1 MHSLFP
7 GPAPKV
13 PARQLLHVSLLFAPV
28 SGLNVPRGH
37 CRQSADELLP
47 ACSLYVPGRQGV
59 KPPPQVAVPVQ

>member
-13 PARQLLHVSLLFAPV
+13 PTRQLLHVLLLLAPV

-37 CRQSADELLP
+37 CWQSADELLP
-47 ACSLYVPGRQGV
+47 SSSLYVPGPQGV
-59 KPPPQVAVPVQ
+59 KPPPQEALPVQ